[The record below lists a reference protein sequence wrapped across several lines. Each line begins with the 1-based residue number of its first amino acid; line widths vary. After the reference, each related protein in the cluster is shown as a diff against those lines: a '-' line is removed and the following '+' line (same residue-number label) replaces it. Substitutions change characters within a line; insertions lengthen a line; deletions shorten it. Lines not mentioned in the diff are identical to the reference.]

1 MAWLYESSD
10 GTTSEEEEF
19 ATLLEED
26 IPEPEE
32 IPGDSQ
38 GDQEGS

>member
-1 MAWLYESSD
+1 MTSFYESSD

-26 IPEPEE
+26 TPERG
-32 IPGDSQ
+32 IYQ
-38 GDQEGS
+38 ATLKRN